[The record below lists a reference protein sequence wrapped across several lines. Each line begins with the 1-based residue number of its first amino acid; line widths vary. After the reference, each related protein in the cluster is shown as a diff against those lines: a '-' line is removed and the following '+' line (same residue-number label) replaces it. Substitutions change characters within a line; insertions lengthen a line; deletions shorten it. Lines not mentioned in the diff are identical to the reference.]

1 MAMRNW
7 SATTANTRY
16 FVKGSWPQS
25 FVIWRD
31 VRMVSRRWILPLDGP
46 FELIVVVF
54 DVVLLGLPVKRL
66 EEIQL
71 RRYPVEVHLIG

>member
-1 MAMRNW
+1 
-7 SATTANTRY
+7 
-16 FVKGSWPQS
+16 
-25 FVIWRD
+25 
-31 VRMVSRRWILPLDGP
+31 MVSRRWILPLDGP